1 MPATGVGRAIRDE
14 RGQYSV
20 ITLLLLAGMVMLL
33 GMITDIGRAYAVRRM
48 LQNAVDTAA
57 QSAAHQI
64 NPNFSGRETQ
74 LHISAA
80 MGTAYE
86 YFYRNAPAGVTID
99 SVVVAVDPT
108 TNTVEVRAQVRVPCM
123 FLRLAGVREI
133 RPVAVGRATVVYGL
147 NREGE

>member
-1 MPATGVGRAIRDE
+1 MIRDE

-20 ITLLLLAGMVMLL
+20 MTLLLLAGMVMLL

-48 LQNAVDTAA
+48 LQNSVDTAA

-74 LHISAA
+74 LHIGAA

-86 YFYRNAPAGVTID
+86 YFYRNAPAGVTIE
-99 SVVVAVDPT
+99 SLVVSVDPT
-108 TNTVEVRAQVRVPCM
+108 TSTVEVRAQVRVPCM

-133 RPVAVGRATVVYGL
+133 RPIAVGRATVVYGL